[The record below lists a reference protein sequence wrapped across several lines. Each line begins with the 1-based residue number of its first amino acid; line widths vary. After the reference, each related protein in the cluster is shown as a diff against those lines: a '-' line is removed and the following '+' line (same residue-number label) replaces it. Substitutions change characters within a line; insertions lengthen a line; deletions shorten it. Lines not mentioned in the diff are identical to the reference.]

1 MPIYQY
7 RGRSGQGQSVTG
19 QLDAASESAA
29 ADMLLARGIIPL
41 EVKVA
46 KVVKSF
52 SLAQLFG

>member
-41 EVKVA
+41 
-46 KVVKSF
+46 KSK
-52 SLAQLFG
+52 SPKWLSRSH